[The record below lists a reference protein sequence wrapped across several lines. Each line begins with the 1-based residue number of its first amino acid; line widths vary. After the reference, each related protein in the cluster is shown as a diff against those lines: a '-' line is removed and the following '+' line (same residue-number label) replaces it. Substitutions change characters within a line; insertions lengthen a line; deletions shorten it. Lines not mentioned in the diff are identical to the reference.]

1 MSKPCDQEN
10 HGSGAIYIEKKQPL
24 MLECVGPIQKN
35 TVFDL
40 LVVNFQKKLIKQA
53 MPSLKTEE
61 LWAYVDVSYGLFVF
75 RT

>member
-1 MSKPCDQEN
+1 
-10 HGSGAIYIEKKQPL
+10 L